1 MAFYPTFIASYMKE
15 TWLALDTQPGFSTL
29 WGLPQNLHSATDPFL
44 LLGCTQIIAEN
55 GFINAPVRVGERSLN
70 DVVCI
75 VIGQWY
81 HVGHF

>member
-44 LLGCTQIIAEN
+44 FTQNHSLRQGSRGETALN
-55 GFINAPVRVGERSLN
+55 SGF
-70 DVVCI
+70 
-75 VIGQWY
+75 
-81 HVGHF
+81 